1 MIWRI
6 TLFWIVAGFIIVPW
20 CINRLLFHAPRDEYA
35 ILIVFP
41 LFWIF
46 GFWGVV
52 GPAVGAWKVHK
63 LMNALE
69 HITDRQQLIDAYQ
82 RHEGKEIIVDLIA
95 SDTGLPKFIAR
106 RFYDRVVSRLIERQ
120 SGQQMESA

>member
-1 MIWRI
+1 MSSETI
-6 TLFWIVAGFIIVPW
+6 T
-20 CINRLLFHAPRDEYA
+20 APRPRRGRRA
-35 ILIVFP
+35 SIIRHAVLIGWAVIVMFP
-41 LFWIF
+41 IFWIF

-52 GPAVGAWKVHK
+52 GPAIGAWRVHK

-69 HITDRQQLIDAYQ
+69 HIKDRQQLIEAYE

-106 RFYDRVVSRLIERQ
+106 RFYDRVVSQLIERQ